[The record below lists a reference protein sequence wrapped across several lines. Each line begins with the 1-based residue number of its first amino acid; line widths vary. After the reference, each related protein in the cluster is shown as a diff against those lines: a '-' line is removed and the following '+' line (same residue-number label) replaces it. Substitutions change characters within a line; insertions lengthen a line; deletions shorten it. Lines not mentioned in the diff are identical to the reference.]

1 MQASELKQ
9 EITNA
14 TSKPDTEPMF
24 QIAKLMSMK
33 DSLQGQIFMG
43 VLYRKC
49 IIWADLNIT
58 SGGKEGED
66 VYGHQKVVE
75 IFAKISEY
83 KQNLNYLPGKL
94 TYEPITESTPGVYS
108 SEGELET
115 SLAMQAMILNIIE
128 MEQLIKKSFLFS

>member
-1 MQASELKQ
+1 
-9 EITNA
+9 
-14 TSKPDTEPMF
+14 
-24 QIAKLMSMK
+24 
-33 DSLQGQIFMG
+33 MG

-94 TYEPITESTPGVYS
+94 TYEPITESTPGIYT

-115 SLAMQAMILNIIE
+115 SLSLQAMILNIIE

>member
-115 SLAMQAMILNIIE
+115 SLAM
-128 MEQLIKKSFLFS
+128 